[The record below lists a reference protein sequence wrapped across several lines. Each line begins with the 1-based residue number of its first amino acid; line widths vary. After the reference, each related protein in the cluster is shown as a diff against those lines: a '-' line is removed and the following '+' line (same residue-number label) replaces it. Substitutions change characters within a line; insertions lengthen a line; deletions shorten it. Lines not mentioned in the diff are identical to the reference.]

1 MPTTDNKSIQEAMR
15 RTLTQ
20 RTGGAPDASTVSEA
34 IISTWHQMA
43 DRLTP
48 VIGEKGVD
56 TLFHRSL
63 QLTGNIFSWLAITG
77 SYKDSAALLADLKA
91 RLASRETKDAVEASY
106 TLLVT
111 FTELLVTLI
120 GISQTERLLRPV
132 WAPRSSASVQNTK
145 CGGTKAS
152 NISNRG
158 TQ

>member
-1 MPTTDNKSIQEAMR
+1 MPTTDNKSIQEAIR
-15 RTLTQ
+15 RTLMQ

-48 VIGEKGVD
+48 VIGVKGVD
-56 TLFHRSL
+56 ILFHRSL
-63 QLTGNIFSWLAITG
+63 QLTCTTFQWLAISG

-120 GISQTERLLRPV
+120 GIALTERLLRPV
-132 WAPRSSASVQNTK
+132 WVPRSTVSAQETK
-145 CGGTKAS
+145 S
-152 NISNRG
+152 
-158 TQ
+158 